1 MTKAIELTN
10 TKSGEDR
17 FAVVQNGEV
26 ITTHPTMRGAM
37 KLAARFNETGRL

>member
-10 TKSGEDR
+10 VRPGDDR
-17 FAVVQNGEV
+17 FAVVLHGEV
-26 ITTHPTMRGAM
+26 ITTHPTLRGAM